1 MKQVHKLTEAAIEDY
16 GDVAM
21 LFLWLFFIFKA
32 VFMYT
37 QTSSPP
43 LLLQFIWQKINLSL
57 LVRPHFISSV
67 GPNIH
72 SSDNFYVGSLY
83 EMSWPDNDHPDQHF
97 VPFCCLVLNF
107 HLWPFTNNEH
117 KMWQQMNETHISG
130 ILAKRHLVMQQQNH
144 LTELKCRAKNN
155 IRKRTWRIC
164 IRDISKQQSDITDI
178 RVSGNRC
185 MCLMKMKM
193 PIMESLKAGLRTN
206 GSICFF

>member
-1 MKQVHKLTEAAIEDY
+1 
-16 GDVAM
+16 M
-21 LFLWLFFIFKA
+21 LFMWLFFIFKA
-32 VFMYT
+32 VFMHT

-43 LLLQFIWQKINLSL
+43 LLLQFIWQKINWSL

-72 SSDNFYVGSLY
+72 SSDNFMLDRYVKWVDQIMIIQISILSL
-83 EMSWPDNDHPDQHF
+83 F
-97 VPFCCLVLNF
+97 VGWF
-107 HLWPFTNNEH
+107 WIFTCDLSLT
-117 KMWQQMNETHISG
+117 MNIKCNSKSG

-155 IRKRTWRIC
+155 ICKRTWRIC

-193 PIMESLKAGLRTN
+193 PIMESLKADLRTN
-206 GSICFF
+206 GSICFLSLEMETADAICEKWQRQSI